1 MTIDTSGVKW
11 QEKILGTI
19 NHLGCWMNQQW
30 SHHCFYGRTP
40 LITKTPIRQQTNA
53 SRVVVM
59 GSRDCRHLQGSPDGC
74 LRPLSHARLRTMVG
88 VRDWARVA
96 NMMYRRRGSKGMVES
111 WMTYRLQSSAGWID
125 AADHGAVWGS
135 REISPASCVE
145 DGVNGRTI
153 RGGGKNE
160 LMLLHHGLLQERCH
174 LRRGCSRRRWRTSSR
189 QTRARTFC
197 RARGKS
203 LRSWIGSWRRSPTCR
218 DRKEREIAVGG

>member
-40 LITKTPIRQQTNA
+40 LITKTPIRQHTNA

-96 NMMYRRRGSKGMVES
+96 NMMY
-111 WMTYRLQSSAGWID
+111 
-125 AADHGAVWGS
+125 
-135 REISPASCVE
+135 
-145 DGVNGRTI
+145 
-153 RGGGKNE
+153 
-160 LMLLHHGLLQERCH
+160 
-174 LRRGCSRRRWRTSSR
+174 
-189 QTRARTFC
+189 
-197 RARGKS
+197 ARGWS
-203 LRSWIGSWRRSPTCR
+203 NRGWPTDYSPRQDESTRRCLGSTAERFEAVERMNWCFCIMACCKNILPSA
-218 DRKEREIAVGG
+218 REIAVELDWELAPIPDL